1 MTRRGLILALAIPL
15 STVTGAGVAH
25 ADVCTTM
32 TSGTYRIDGVYGAV
46 PKVRTGGSRQ
56 TDNTLHLDAPDQ
68 SATAFEV
75 MVIPTRQQGGYTPGP
90 APSVQLSVDGGPAH
104 RFSFTWKPALQ
115 SGNLGTWNSNRVE
128 FGGLTRGD
136 HVLHETLSMP
146 VGSPD
151 GVYELGAY
159 LYPEGPCSMVTGTKM
174 GGVSFEFTGGGPA
187 QAPTPAPGGA
197 TTRKPDPRPTATRT
211 SAPRTTPTGTPVPQP
226 AADPASPVPSE
237 APPSPTP
244 EAPSPSASA
253 VPSATPSPAPTPTD
267 RPAAVPLAAT
277 PAAHGSPVLPWALG
291 TSAVLAAATAGGVL
305 AVRRRRATPGAAA
318 APTTADVG

>member
-15 STVTGAGVAH
+15 SQVTGAGVAH

-46 PKVRTGGSRQ
+46 PKVRTGGSRE

-75 MVIPTRQQGGYTPGP
+75 AVVPTRQQGGYTPGP

-115 SGNLGTWNSNRVE
+115 PGNLGTWNSNRVE

-146 VGSPD
+146 AGSPD

-174 GGVSFEFTGGGPA
+174 GGVSFEFTGGSPA

-197 TTRKPDPRPTATRT
+197 TTRKPE
-211 SAPRTTPTGTPVPQP
+211 PRTTAATTPVPRTTQTGTPVPQP
-226 AADPASPVPSE
+226 AADPPSPVPSE
-237 APPSPTP
+237 APSSPAP
-244 EAPSPSASA
+244 EAPAPSAN
-253 VPSATPSPAPTPTD
+253 ATPSAAPTAPD
-267 RPAAVPLAAT
+267 RPTAVPLAAT

-291 TSAVLAAATAGGVL
+291 TSALLAAATAGGVL
-305 AVRRRRATPGAAA
+305 ALRRRRATDG
-318 APTTADVG
+318 TADAPATADGG